1 MKVSSASASLL
12 LVVSASNHKAVTAAK
27 PSLRAT
33 ATAAE
38 GVLGVCLTGC
48 HDGEYAGAWWDYTCT
63 CDTDVSAGDS
73 YSVYVRAV
81 PFAHTAPH
89 TVFFAQWSGDCC
101 DNYSGQC
108 TQGMTELCD
117 SSNLVTRSFS
127 TNELLDE
134 NGDYQGPI
142 TLGTSADHNL
152 PVNIQGVFWLQDQA
166 TGSSLISMATSR
178 DGRGLS
184 VWNDNS
190 DIHISVRIGGD
201 RVWSYGSIPGGPL
214 SFLQPLAIAD
224 LVYHFHGTPKEDP
237 THFNVVPEAFGMA
250 PGIVQESFMRFE
262 MNLIEPG
269 TNEHYY
275 PATDDRPAAVM
286 WDRPSMMFGIDLE
299 SKRYQVAQV
308 INGEGKPTSA
318 YDAFVAYNQG
328 EEDWQDGTI
337 WYQEVGTEDL

>member
-1 MKVSSASASLL
+1 MKVSSASLL
-12 LVVSASNHKAVTAAK
+12 LLVSASNHKAATAAK

-33 ATAAE
+33 ATGAE

-48 HDGEYAGAWWDYTCT
+48 HDGEYAGAWWDYQCT
-63 CDTDVSAGDS
+63 CDTD
-73 YSVYVRAV
+73 
-81 PFAHTAPH
+81 
-89 TVFFAQWSGDCC
+89 WSGDCC

-117 SSNLVTRSFS
+117 LSNLVQRSFS

-142 TLGTSADHNL
+142 TLGTSVDHNL
-152 PVNIQGVFWLQDQA
+152 PVNMQGVFWLQDQGV
-166 TGSSLISMATSR
+166 GSSLISMATSR

-190 DIHISVRIGGD
+190 DIHISVRIAGD
-201 RVWSYGSIPGGPL
+201 RVWSYGKIPGGAF

-237 THFNVVPEAFGMA
+237 THFNVVPEAFGIA
-250 PGIVQESFMRFE
+250 PGIVQEALMRFE

-269 TNEHYY
+269 TTEHYY

-286 WDRPSMMFGIDLE
+286 WDRPSMVFGIDLE

-328 EEDWQDGTI
+328 EADWQDSTI
-337 WYQEVGTEDL
+337 WYHEVRTEDL

>member
-12 LVVSASNHKAVTAAK
+12 LLVSASNHKAVTAAK

-63 CDTDVSAGDS
+63 CDTD
-73 YSVYVRAV
+73 
-81 PFAHTAPH
+81 
-89 TVFFAQWSGDCC
+89 WSGDCC

-127 TNELLDE
+127 TNELLDV

-152 PVNIQGVFWLQDQA
+152 PVNMQGVFWLQDQA

-237 THFNVVPEAFGMA
+237 THFNVVPEAFGIA
-250 PGIVQESFMRFE
+250 PGIVQESLMRFE